1 MRRLSL
7 ILPTLA
13 TLSGCVGF
21 SADGGTDSV
30 RARALSEE
38 RAEPAKINSEA
49 AETSAAERSRALL
62 RRPLSADAAVRVAFL
77 RNKGLQAAYN
87 DLGIS
92 EAKYVEASLPPNPSF
107 SLLDIRNAVALDIER
122 RLAADVL
129 ALATLP
135 ARQEIAAADWESAKL
150 AAAAATLRLASDVR
164 RQYGRAVAA
173 RASARALVEA
183 RASAETTAD
192 LARKLGETG
201 ALNKLDQS
209 REFAFYADLSAE
221 LAKARTQEKVEKER
235 LTRLLG
241 LWGRDVDFV
250 LPANLPPLP
259 RGIGGLALLERTAM
273 TRRID
278 IAMARGELD
287 RVAKQYSLTSATRY
301 VNALELSA
309 AENVTLSGP
318 DKERLD
324 GLEVK
329 LEIPL
334 FDWGAARAR
343 EAEETY
349 MRAANRLA
357 EKAVNGRSEVREAYL
372 AYRGAFDVARL
383 YESKVLPLRQ
393 HIQDDSMLHYNG
405 MLTDL
410 FALLQDARARI
421 SSQAAALDARRDFW
435 LAETDLHAALNGSG
449 MGAGDAKPSAVIANA
464 AVAP

>member
-150 AAAAATLRLASDVR
+150 AAAAATLRLATDVR

-372 AYRGAFDVARL
+372 AYPGAFDVARL

-393 HIQDDSMLHYNG
+393 HIQDESLLHYNG

-410 FALLQDARARI
+410 FSLLQDARARLA
-421 SSQAAALDARRDFW
+421 SQAAALDARRDFW

-449 MGAGDAKPSAVIANA
+449 MGAGEPKPAAIAANA
-464 AVAP
+464 AAP